1 MSAIVPGDPQ
11 EVGFHLFEGVE
22 VGFMQTVV
30 IDAWCLFQPDGY
42 FGYDFAAVNF
52 STGG

>member
-1 MSAIVPGDPQ
+1 MWGVGGVMWTVLMDGD
-11 EVGFHLFEGVE
+11 
-22 VGFMQTVV
+22 
-30 IDAWCLFQPDGY
+30 WCLLFQPDGY